1 LDALDILNTAASP
14 PALSCRSDPGQ
25 NGPMVVR
32 QARRDDVAMITE
44 IYNDAVLHSTAS
56 WDLEPVSL
64 QDRLDWF
71 GMKMAGQWPVLVAEE
86 NGEVAGWGSFG
97 PFRDRPGYRHTVEHS
112 VYVRKDQQRRGIGS
126 TLISALVSE
135 GQRRGFHAMLG
146 GVSADNT
153 AGIAFHETHGFVA
166 VARLPEVGR
175 KFDRWLDLVL
185 LQRLLDEDQHGQDS
199 A

>member
-1 LDALDILNTAASP
+1 
-14 PALSCRSDPGQ
+14 
-25 NGPMVVR
+25 
-32 QARRDDVAMITE
+32 MITE

-71 GMKMAGQWPVLVAEE
+71 GMKMAEQWPVLVAEE

-112 VYVRKDQQRRGIGS
+112 VYVRKDELRRGLGS

-135 GQRRGFHAMLG
+135 AQRRGFMRCSAGCRLTIPP
-146 GVSADNT
+146 VSPFTSGTASLPSPVCQRLDGSST
-153 AGIAFHETHGFVA
+153 AGLILCSCSVCWTKTSTIRTRTRTDGNRRTP
-166 VARLPEVGR
+166 ARHAAEHNVR
-175 KFDRWLDLVL
+175 R
-185 LQRLLDEDQHGQDS
+185 
-199 A
+199 